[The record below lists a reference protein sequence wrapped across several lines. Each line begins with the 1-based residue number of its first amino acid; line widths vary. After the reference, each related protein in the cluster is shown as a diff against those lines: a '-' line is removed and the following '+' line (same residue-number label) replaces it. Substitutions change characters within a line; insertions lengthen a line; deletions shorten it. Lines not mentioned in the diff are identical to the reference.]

1 MQVIYANV
9 AIPLTQPKED
19 KNKEINASFNSENSY
34 QYLPGENRNASYI
47 SRLECMQAA
56 VDTHLQRLK
65 VQNPSKKVVLITFNN
80 EVHRHSPLNTLTLLL
95 YSDTCACAPFPPF
108 QVTIVGD
115 GSGVG
120 KVVTGDRLSEF
131 DELFKVGSEVDI
143 HALRTIEE
151 SLADVSQKVA
161 QLQEYVSP
169 SHTKSRAIPHVSSV
183 VGYSS
188 GMELQRWVRRCC
200 WRWPSLRITSVRR
213 L

>member
-80 EVHRHSPLNTLTLLL
+80 EVHRHSPLNTHGVTLL
-95 YSDTCACAPFPPF
+95 
-108 QVTIVGD
+108 
-115 GSGVG
+115 
-120 KVVTGDRLSEF
+120 
-131 DELFKVGSEVDI
+131 
-143 HALRTIEE
+143 
-151 SLADVSQKVA
+151 
-161 QLQEYVSP
+161 
-169 SHTKSRAIPHVSSV
+169 
-183 VGYSS
+183 
-188 GMELQRWVRRCC
+188 
-200 WRWPSLRITSVRR
+200 
-213 L
+213 